1 MKHWFK
7 YLMSHG
13 MAGIIDNISDAVHR
27 SRKTLLLLSPGFI
40 ESEWCRY
47 EFQAALSEMLHL
59 QTNLIPV
66 IFEDLGPLDN
76 LSLDLQTML
85 RTLSYVTWPA
95 AVQKG
100 RYQTEADEDRFW
112 NLLWQALPENPLGQR
127 EQAGQDNLELAA
139 LSEQEEEFRDLDLP
153 GDRIRMLVE

>member
-100 RYQTEADEDRFW
+100 RYQTEADEQRFW
-112 NLLWQALPENPLGQR
+112 NLLWQALPETPLEWEEQGL
-127 EQAGQDNLELAA
+127 QAGLEMDILVGGN
-139 LSEQEEEFRDLDLP
+139 EQEE
-153 GDRIRMLVE
+153 GDMLVE